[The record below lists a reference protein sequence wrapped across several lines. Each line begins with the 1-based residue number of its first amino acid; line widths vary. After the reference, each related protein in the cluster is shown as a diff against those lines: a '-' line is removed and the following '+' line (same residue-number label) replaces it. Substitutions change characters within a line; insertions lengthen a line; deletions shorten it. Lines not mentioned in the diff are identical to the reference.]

1 MRDGAEQ
8 LNVDKQIDCIGL
20 FCPMP
25 IVKIREAIA
34 GLGVGQLC
42 EMVADDPASEADMK
56 AWTQRT
62 GHELVQMGRNAGIF
76 RFLVRKT
83 G

>member
-1 MRDGAEQ
+1 MGDPAKV
-8 LNVDKQIDCIGL
+8 LNVDKKIDCIGL

-25 IVKIREAIA
+25 IVKIREAVS

-42 EMVADDPASEADMK
+42 EMLADDPGAEADMK
-56 AWTQRT
+56 AWARRS
-62 GHELVQMGRNAGIF
+62 GHDLVEVTRDGGVF
-76 RFLVRKT
+76 RFVVRKA